1 MKKLIILLNLFFCLD
16 SFADPVKITW
26 VIPEKSDIRGY
37 FFELESE
44 SGLKV
49 RDDIGLKNHHTIDLI
64 KNKRYK
70 IKIIPYDF
78 MKREGAPSNMID
90 YIIEE
95 KAKKINLPAPI
106 IRVEK

>member
-1 MKKLIILLNLFFCLD
+1 MIIRVIFLLWILT
-16 SFADPVKITW
+16 SSVFADLVKVSWEIA
-26 VIPEKSDIRGY
+26 KDSDIRGY

-78 MKREGAPSNMID
+78 MKREGSPSNMID

-95 KAKKINLPAPI
+95 KAKKISLPAPI